1 MCMKALSGTGVEPP
15 VPLLPLELPPPLPDA
30 AVRELDA
37 LPDDADPP
45 ADPDNTLALPPP
57 IEAEERAEV
66 ELAPDPVE
74 VLLARLSTDGVL
86 LKDEPLVL
94 EAGVRSALPEEAAPP
109 DPAPEEEPA
118 VLEATV
124 ATLPVWE
131 PWI

>member
-1 MCMKALSGTGVEPP
+1 MKALSGTGVEPP
-15 VPLLPLELPPPLPDA
+15 VPLLPLELPPLPDA

-37 LPDDADPP
+37 LPEDADAP

-57 IEAEERAEV
+57 TEAEERAEV
-66 ELAPDPVE
+66 ELAPDVAE

-94 EAGVRSALPEEAAPP
+94 EAGVRSALPEAAAPP

-124 ATLPVWE
+124 ATLPVWV